1 MTCPHCRGT
10 MTRTTAPFSLDRKG
24 YHITW
29 DAIPAWVC
37 RQCGEPV
44 FEAREVEWIQS
55 VLTVVPCFRSF
66 RDRLAPALVS

>member
-1 MTCPHCRGT
+1 MTCPHCRGM
-10 MTRTTAPFSLDRKG
+10 MTRAAVPFSLDRKG

-44 FEAREVEWIQS
+44 FEAQAVELIQRA
-55 VLTVVPCFRSF
+55 LTAL
-66 RDRLAPALVS
+66 DQEAAALVEARS

>member
-10 MTRTTAPFSLDRKG
+10 MIRTTAPFSLDRKG

-44 FEAREVEWIQS
+44 FETREVERIQS
-55 VLTVVPCFRSF
+55 VLAAL
-66 RDRLAPALVS
+66 DREMTELAAPR